1 MYDQQ
6 LGTVC
11 GRPTLAS
18 LWDYDVRLPEPFVPD
33 GNQQPSEEDDVA
45 VATFKELIQAAAVL
59 ELAFL
64 ASVQRP
70 IVPNSQ
76 FLNDLSRQLRSD
88 LDDSEKLGRVSTA
101 LRKWRQYDMDRNKL
115 TEQIHASSDQ

>member
-1 MYDQQ
+1 MYVYDQQ

-18 LWDYDVRLPEPFVPD
+18 LWDYDVRLPEAFEYD
-33 GNQQPSEEDDVA
+33 EQQADDAEA
-45 VATFKELIQAAAVL
+45 VAIFRELIQVSAVL
-59 ELAFL
+59 EMAFL

-76 FLNDLSRQLRSD
+76 FLNDLSRKLRSD
-88 LDDSEKLGRVSTA
+88 DGDLEKLDGVLDA
-101 LRKWRQYDMDRNKL
+101 LQKWR
-115 TEQIHASSDQ
+115 AWVG